1 MDDWVIPWI
10 DFLRWEFVRLRAYS
24 PGKEYRWA
32 KNDGVLLT
40 PLTKALDKCRVSFW
54 GQCSARLPE
63 QEPWEIET
71 RGEFLEDVS
80 WREIPKEAELD
91 NLVYTGGWMGYD
103 AEQDRN
109 LVFPLDRFRE
119 LERNGFIGELSPV
132 VFSSHP
138 TFRVGDLLK
147 KTAPSLIAR
156 LKELEI
162 DALVFL
168 AM

>member
-1 MDDWVIPWI
+1 MSDWVIPWI
-10 DFLRWEFVRLRAYS
+10 DFLRWEFVRLRAYQ
-24 PGKEYRWA
+24 PGEEYRWA
-32 KNDGVLLT
+32 KNATAPLT
-40 PLTKALDKCRVSFW
+40 PLTKTLDKCRVSFW
-54 GQCSARLPE
+54 GQCAARLKD

-71 RGEFLEDVS
+71 RGEFLDDVS
-80 WREIPKEAELD
+80 WREIPREAKLD
-91 NLVYTGGWMGYD
+91 DLVYTGGWMGYD

-109 LVFPLDRFRE
+109 LVLPLDRFRE
-119 LERNGFIGELSPV
+119 LEEAGFIGALSPV
-132 VFSSHP
+132 VFSSHA

-147 KTAPSLIAR
+147 ETAPGLIAR